1 LRSALL
7 ACLPSSQSFY
17 LFDFGALQT
26 PAAPAMKLF
35 SRPWS
40 RSGVYGRD
48 PRVEL
53 PRYGDEPGDVP
64 TTNRVL
70 SAIRGIRRL
79 ETLRD
84 DRSTSTS
91 QPTSTLSLAPI
102 TTHEVRPS
110 LSPSSRAHITIPA
123 LRAAHIVNDVDVE
136 PFTTVFGAT
145 PSRVAAQSISD
156 ERRFAVYF
164 SPTNASDYE
173 LTPLRYSMTEP
184 PSFWECNTSP
194 AVSASEARTNQPD
207 RATHRP
213 EDTISEDP
221 PPRYA
226 SLDPHPTLGSQPKLR
241 RRSTVE
247 FLGAIRKEGLKAT
260 TGKVGKS
267 VVKHV
272 EDVGKIAKD
281 VPLAVREA
289 QMKLSSK
296 RAKSKIRWLEK
307 RNYLS
312 CQDRFLTQELV
323 G

>member
-1 LRSALL
+1 
-7 ACLPSSQSFY
+7 
-17 LFDFGALQT
+17 
-26 PAAPAMKLF
+26 MKLF
-35 SRPWS
+35 NKPWS

-48 PRVEL
+48 PRVQL
-53 PRYGDEPGDVP
+53 SSYGDEPGDVP
-64 TTNRVL
+64 NTNTVL
-70 SAIRGIRRL
+70 SAISVIGRL
-79 ETLRD
+79 EALRD

-91 QPTSTLSLAPI
+91 PPASTLPLASI
-102 TTHEVRPS
+102 TTHEVQPS

-123 LRAAHIVNDVDVE
+123 LRAAHIVNDVEVE

-145 PSRVAAQSISD
+145 PSRVAAQSFSD

-173 LTPLRYSMTEP
+173 LTPLRYSMAEP
-184 PSFWECNTSP
+184 PPFWECSTSP
-194 AVSASEARTNQPD
+194 EVSASEARTNQPD

-213 EDTISEDP
+213 EDAISEDP
-221 PPRYA
+221 PPRYT
-226 SLDPHPTLGSQPKLR
+226 SLDPHPTLGSQPSLR
-241 RRSTVE
+241 RRSTME

-260 TGKVGKS
+260 TGKMGKS
-267 VVKHV
+267 VAKHV

-281 VPLAVREA
+281 VPLAVRDA

-312 CQDRFLTQELV
+312 GQDRFLTRELV